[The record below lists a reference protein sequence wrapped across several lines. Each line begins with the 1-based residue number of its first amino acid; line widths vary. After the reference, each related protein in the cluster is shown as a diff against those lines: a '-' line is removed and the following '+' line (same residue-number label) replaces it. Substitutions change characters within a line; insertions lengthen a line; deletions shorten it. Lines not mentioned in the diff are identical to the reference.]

1 MRFVN
6 ANNVCLHHCNSLDY
20 LLQQLIPFSLPLFSQ
35 PLLFFG
41 LSLPFCGLSLLLC
54 GLSLP
59 FFGLSLPFFGLSLP
73 FFGLSL
79 PFFGLS
85 LSFIHSVHVFIQY
98 PGHCRGQLRHAFQSA
113 DSVFHLCLRSQSPC
127 GFDCITPMGSRQPL
141 VWYSQAVIQRQQGRD
156 R

>member
-20 LLQQLIPFSLPLFSQ
+20 LLQQLIPFSLPFFSQ
-35 PLLFFG
+35 PLL
-41 LSLPFCGLSLLLC
+41 L
-54 GLSLP
+54 
-59 FFGLSLPFFGLSLP
+59 FGLSLPFFGLSLP